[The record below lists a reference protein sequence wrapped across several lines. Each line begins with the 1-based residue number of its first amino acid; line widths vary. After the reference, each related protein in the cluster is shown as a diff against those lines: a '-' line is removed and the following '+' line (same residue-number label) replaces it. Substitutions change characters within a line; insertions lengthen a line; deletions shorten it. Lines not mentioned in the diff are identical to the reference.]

1 MLDVKTEQRVL
12 GPFHGRGLVML
23 VLTQKQEVLPELIF
37 SEGGRVALEML
48 GKFSD
53 IPDIL
58 FLCRLTEI
66 FKLDVFLELSDRRI
80 RSVFHRSGR
89 VHLSEGNFPANLQTM
104 HGDLFSFCRAAAQ
117 FNQSAAANSRRAFR
131 ATVAGNSEA
140 RRALHRRSPA
150 AVAELGR

>member
-1 MLDVKTEQRVL
+1 
-12 GPFHGRGLVML
+12 ML

-48 GKFSD
+48 GKLSD

-104 HGDLFSFCRAAAQ
+104 HGDLFSFCREAAQ
-117 FNQSAAANSRRAFR
+117 FNRVGGRITLPPPTPPDMRVRIRR
-131 ATVAGNSEA
+131 
-140 RRALHRRSPA
+140 
-150 AVAELGR
+150 

>member
-1 MLDVKTEQRVL
+1 
-12 GPFHGRGLVML
+12 ML

-66 FKLDVFLELSDRRI
+66 FKLDVSLDLFSSLIRGVYY
-80 RSVFHRSGR
+80 RSVR
-89 VHLSEGNFPANLQTM
+89 VHLSEGNFPSNLQTM

-117 FNQSAAANSRRAFR
+117 FNN
-131 ATVAGNSEA
+131 
-140 RRALHRRSPA
+140 
-150 AVAELGR
+150 